1 MSQLLGKDLES
12 LVLENI
18 KNVIGDANDIEN
30 MMSYSALAKSKL
42 LRSKLIFAS
51 GDINQNISTNS
62 LVNLSTAIELMH
74 TYSLIHDDLPA
85 MDNDQIRRGQPT
97 SHIKFGEANAILSGD
112 ALQAL
117 AYEVISSDADLSN
130 AHKVKAINNLA
141 SACGKSGMVYG
152 QYLDVKNEGV
162 LLNIDELIKI
172 HRLKTGKLIES
183 SIIIPLLNLDNQKC
197 LEDFEKISTN
207 YGLAFQIIDDLL
219 DVGDLEIGKDKN
231 SDLKNNKSSFATL
244 MTHNKAYEYA
254 SSLIDKAHKDLN
266 KYQNTSQLIE
276 LGKFIISRKS

>member
-1 MSQLLGKDLES
+1 MSQSQGKDLES

-30 MMSYSALAKSKL
+30 IMSYSALAKSKL
-42 LRSKLIFAS
+42 FRSKLIFAS
-51 GDINQNISTNS
+51 GNINQNISTNS
-62 LVNLSTAIELMH
+62 LINLSTAIELMH

-97 SHIKFGEANAILSGD
+97 SHIKFGEANAILAGD

-117 AYEVISSDADLSN
+117 AYEVITSDADLSDT
-130 AHKVKAINNLA
+130 HKVEAINNLA

-152 QYLDVKNEGV
+152 QYLDVKNDGV
-162 LLNIDELIKI
+162 LLDIDELIKI
-172 HRLKTGKLIES
+172 HHLKTGKLIES

-254 SSLIDKAHKDLN
+254 SSLIVEAYKDLN
-266 KYQNTSQLIE
+266 KYQNTWQLIE
-276 LGKFIISRKS
+276 LGEFIISRKS

>member
-1 MSQLLGKDLES
+1 MSQSQGKDIES

-30 MMSYSALAKSKL
+30 IMSYSALAKSKL

-51 GDINQNISTNS
+51 GNINQNISTNS
-62 LVNLSTAIELMH
+62 LINLSTAIELMH

-97 SHIKFGEANAILSGD
+97 SHIKFGEANAILAGD

-117 AYEVISSDADLSN
+117 AYEVITSDADLSN
-130 AHKVKAINNLA
+130 AHKVKAINNLS

-162 LLNIDELIKI
+162 LLDIDELIKI
-172 HRLKTGKLIES
+172 HSLKTGKLIES

-197 LEDFEKISTN
+197 LEDFEKISTH
-207 YGLAFQIIDDLL
+207 YGLAFQIVDDLL
-219 DVGDLEIGKDKN
+219 DIGDSEIGKDKN

-244 MTHNKAYEYA
+244 MKYNEAYEHA
-254 SSLIDKAHKDLN
+254 SSLINGAYEYLN
-266 KYQNTSQLIE
+266 KYQNTLQLIE
-276 LGKFIISRKS
+276 LGEFILTRKS

>member
-1 MSQLLGKDLES
+1 
-12 LVLENI
+12 
-18 KNVIGDANDIEN
+18 
-30 MMSYSALAKSKL
+30 
-42 LRSKLIFAS
+42 
-51 GDINQNISTNS
+51 
-62 LVNLSTAIELMH
+62 MH

-162 LLNIDELIKI
+162 LLDIDELIKI

-183 SIIIPLLNLDNQKC
+183 SISCEVFWYLLKSLC
-197 LEDFEKISTN
+197 ALSISE
-207 YGLAFQIIDDLL
+207 LAYSYALLCVINVAKEDLL
-219 DVGDLEIGKDKN
+219 FF
-231 SDLKNNKSSFATL
+231 KSEFLSFPISKSPTS
-244 MTHNKAYEYA
+244 NRSSIIWNA
-254 SSLIDKAHKDLN
+254 SP
-266 KYQNTSQLIE
+266 
-276 LGKFIISRKS
+276 

>member
-85 MDNDQIRRGQPT
+85 MDNDHIRRGQPT

-112 ALQAL
+112 VGCHN
-117 AYEVISSDADLSN
+117 YV
-130 AHKVKAINNLA
+130 
-141 SACGKSGMVYG
+141 
-152 QYLDVKNEGV
+152 
-162 LLNIDELIKI
+162 
-172 HRLKTGKLIES
+172 
-183 SIIIPLLNLDNQKC
+183 IIIHCK
-197 LEDFEKISTN
+197 
-207 YGLAFQIIDDLL
+207 QIIM
-219 DVGDLEIGKDKN
+219 N
-231 SDLKNNKSSFATL
+231 
-244 MTHNKAYEYA
+244 
-254 SSLIDKAHKDLN
+254 
-266 KYQNTSQLIE
+266 
-276 LGKFIISRKS
+276 

>member
-1 MSQLLGKDLES
+1 
-12 LVLENI
+12 
-18 KNVIGDANDIEN
+18 
-30 MMSYSALAKSKL
+30 
-42 LRSKLIFAS
+42 
-51 GDINQNISTNS
+51 
-62 LVNLSTAIELMH
+62 MH

-162 LLNIDELIKI
+162 LLDIDELIKI
-172 HRLKTGKLIES
+172 HRLKTGKVIES

-219 DVGDLEIGKDKN
+219 DVGDLEIGKDRN

-254 SSLIDKAHKDLN
+254 SSLIDEAHKDLN